1 MLDFF
6 VLLAYNNKMKNYI
19 KKPWSIRERIL
30 LKEKYNSYTEEELLE
45 AFPGRTYNSI
55 RKQVSY
61 LRKRG
66 WTFNAKSKSQK

>member
-1 MLDFF
+1 
-6 VLLAYNNKMKNYI
+6 MKTYS

-30 LKEKYNSYTEEELLE
+30 LKEYYYKSNEEELLKLL
-45 AFPGRTYNSI
+45 PGRTYNSI

-66 WTFNAKSKSQK
+66 WTFSAYS